1 MMSHFHV
8 KNNFRNMIIYNNIR
22 YNIYK
27 YKSELYGDA
36 LWCVAELHL
45 IETKCVFTY
54 DKCVSDVFMCFYVY
68 LCV

>member
-27 YKSELYGDA
+27 YKSESYGDA
-36 LWCVAELHL
+36 LWCVWELDL
-45 IETKCVFTY
+45 IETK
-54 DKCVSDVFMCFYVY
+54 
-68 LCV
+68 